1 MYKAIRDISEA
12 DCLIVAGT
20 SLTVY
25 PAAGMIQYFNG
36 KNLILI
42 NKTKTSYDKY
52 ATLVFND
59 SINDILKQI
68 KSI

>member
-68 KSI
+68 KI